1 MAPWSQRGQASVEA
15 ALLLPTTL
23 LLLALLMQPAC
34 LLYTRCVMEGA
45 AVEVA
50 RLAAT
55 AREGFDVRP
64 FALRRLA
71 AVPEVSVF
79 HVGGQQDW
87 EVSTEG
93 PDERGL
99 VKVLLSGH
107 ARSLPLLGGIC
118 GLLGESDEKGLV
130 LEARVTA
137 STRPD
142 WLEGS
147 YEDWV
152 GMWR

>member
-34 LLYTRCVMEGA
+34 LLYTRCVMEGV

-107 ARSLPLLGGIC
+107 ARPLPLLGGIC

-147 YEDWV
+147 YGDWV

>member
-1 MAPWSQRGQASVEA
+1 MAPWNQRGQASVEA
-15 ALLLPTTL
+15 ALLLPTIL
-23 LLLALLMQPAC
+23 LLLALLMQPVC

-55 AREGFDVRP
+55 AREGLDVRP

-71 AVPEVSVF
+71 AVPEISVF

-99 VKVLLSGH
+99 VKVLLSG
-107 ARSLPLLGGIC
+107 
-118 GLLGESDEKGLV
+118 LGESDEKGLV

-147 YEDWV
+147 YGDWV

>member
-71 AVPEVSVF
+71 AVPEVS
-79 HVGGQQDW
+79 
-87 EVSTEG
+87 TEG

-107 ARSLPLLGGIC
+107 ARPLPLLGDIC

-147 YEDWV
+147 YGDWV

>member
-1 MAPWSQRGQASVEA
+1 
-15 ALLLPTTL
+15 
-23 LLLALLMQPAC
+23 MQPAC

-55 AREGFDVRP
+55 AREGLDVRP
-64 FALRRLA
+64 FALRRIA

-87 EVSTEG
+87 EVS
-93 PDERGL
+93 
-99 VKVLLSGH
+99 GH
-107 ARSLPLLGGIC
+107 ARPLPLLGGIC

-147 YEDWV
+147 YGDWV

>member
-1 MAPWSQRGQASVEA
+1 MRGGQSTTEYLLILAAFASMVGALGLLWRA
-15 ALLLPTTL
+15 ASGGTL
-23 LLLALLMQPAC
+23 LSLA
-34 LLYTRCVMEGA
+34 TVA
-45 AVEVA
+45 ASH
-50 RLAAT
+50 AAP
-55 AREGFDVRP
+55 EGFDVRP

-107 ARSLPLLGGIC
+107 ARPLPLLGGIC

-147 YEDWV
+147 YGDWV